1 MSMQEI
7 ATALERVKSVLQRR
21 PSAGLHDDAP
31 ATASWQQGTRVVSSH
46 ANGTRM
52 LTDMPGELGGSGDQV
67 TPGWLFRAGLA
78 SCAATTIAM
87 AAAAKGIELTELEV
101 KASSRSDTRG
111 ILGMAD
117 ADGAMVFAGPSD
129 VEVRV
134 HIRAKGVSADE
145 LRALVHASQRCSPIP
160 SAVENAVPL
169 ALRIDAEAE

>member
-7 ATALERVKSVLQRR
+7 ASALERMKSVLRRR

-31 ATASWQQGTRVVSSH
+31 ATARWENGTRVVAIH
-46 ANGTRM
+46 ANGARV

-87 AAAAKGIELTELEV
+87 SAAAKGIEIAELEV

-111 ILGMAD
+111 ILGMTD
-117 ADGAMVFAGPSD
+117 ADGAMVFAGRARSRCTFASARRTPRPRCCARWCTTASD
-129 VEVRV
+129 AR
-134 HIRAKGVSADE
+134 RYPTRWKA
-145 LRALVHASQRCSPIP
+145 RC
-160 SAVENAVPL
+160 
-169 ALRIDAEAE
+169 R